1 MGVCTDLACPLEDRF
16 VMVFWSSSSSF
27 DTSFWRSTAAS
38 SHSILDW
45 NALLALVF
53 VRLVVVVV
61 VLAVGVLGCRLKCCA
76 SHPTCRGALL
86 LLLLFALAV
95 HFIDSHERDREE
107 FKDYSYLPPPPLY
120 SIDP

>member
-27 DTSFWRSTAAS
+27 DTSFCRSTAAS

-61 VLAVGVLGCRLKCCA
+61 VLAVVCSGVDC
-76 SHPTCRGALL
+76 GAALRCGA

-95 HFIDSHERDREE
+95 HFIDSHKRDREE
-107 FKDYSYLPPPPLY
+107 FKDYSYLSPPLVQHR
-120 SIDP
+120 PLKKQ